1 MTNAAVTIY
10 RMTQEIKQLNQTNA
24 ELREA
29 LEDALSLLND
39 AGRED
44 GDTWQPGQS
53 WIFAEDKIE
62 AKNKIECIR
71 AAIAKAKS

>member
-24 ELREA
+24 DLLEA